1 MMEQQR
7 SAEWFA
13 ARLGLCSASRFKHAL
28 ARLKPKKDE
37 TKGAPAQARID
48 YAIELVTERLTGQ
61 PTPHFTT
68 AAMQW
73 GIDQEPGA
81 RIELE
86 FKLGVEVRE
95 TGFHRHPSLM
105 CGASPDG
112 LIGSDSDPNASVV
125 EFKCPSSIVHAET
138 WLYGMP
144 HEHRA
149 QVQGQ
154 LWITGRKRAL
164 FCSYDPRFPKS
175 HQLYIEHVERDDV
188 FIANLDLEV
197 RQFLAEVDDL
207 ERQLREKAA

>member
-1 MMEQQR
+1 MMEQR

-13 ARLGLCSASRFKHAL
+13 ARLGCATASKFRAVVSK
-28 ARLKPKKDE
+28 LKSGK
-37 TKGAPAQARID
+37 PAQARID

-81 RIELE
+81 RIEYE
-86 FKLGVEVRE
+86 FKRGIEVKE
-95 TGFHRHPSLM
+95 TGFVRHELLM
-105 CGASPDG
+105 TGASPDG
-112 LIGSDSDPNASVV
+112 LVGNDGLI
-125 EFKCPSSIVHAET
+125 EIKCPSSTTHIET

-144 HEHRA
+144 DDHIA

-154 LWITGRKRAL
+154 LWITGRAWCD
-164 FCSYDPRFPKS
+164 FISFDPRMPKDLA
-175 HQLYIEHVERDDV
+175 LYVQRVERDDAY
-188 FIANLDLEV
+188 IENLYLEV
-197 RQFLAEVDDL
+197 RQFLAEVEDL